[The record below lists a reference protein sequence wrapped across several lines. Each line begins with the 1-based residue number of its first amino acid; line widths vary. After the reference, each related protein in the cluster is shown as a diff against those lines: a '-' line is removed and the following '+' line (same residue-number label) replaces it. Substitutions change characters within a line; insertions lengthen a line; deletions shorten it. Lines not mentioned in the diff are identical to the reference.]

1 MKITK
6 KIKPLIISRTLPYLG
21 GREIIVDKLIKFFS
35 ENGLVSVLTP
45 DKYCKVKNASV
56 YSSDNS
62 YKNILKWS
70 NQQNVDI
77 INCHTFYL
85 ADLAIYLSKKLN
97 KPLVFTLHGVFIDY
111 YGKKY
116 GVLLKKICNHS
127 DKIITVSDRY
137 RKNLSNFIGKKSK
150 IVTIKNGIDLKSI
163 DKFNKTKEYYR
174 NKNKLPLN
182 KFIIVTP
189 ARLTYIKGLD
199 FLVRAIKEIRDKEI
213 FFVICSPKGRKNK
226 EEMAYKNKLKS
237 ISKNKL
243 INLRFKYLDN
253 NEIFEYYK
261 SADVIVLPSLLEGIS
276 ISLLESMACS
286 KIVVATR
293 VGGNP
298 EIIKNNKNGYLIKS
312 EDVNSIVEIIKKIRK
327 VNRLAIEKEARKTV
341 VKYFKSSNM
350 FINYYKIFKEIL
362 YENK

>member
-1 MKITK
+1 MKSTK

-21 GREIIVDKLIKFFS
+21 GREMMVDKLIKFFS
-35 ENGLVSVLTP
+35 KDGLVSVLTP
-45 DKYCKVKNASV
+45 DKYCKAKNVSV
-56 YSSDNS
+56 YSADNN

-70 NQQNVDI
+70 NHQNVDI

-85 ADLAIYLSKKLN
+85 ADLAIYLSEKLN

-116 GVLLKKICNHS
+116 GALLKKIYNHS
-127 DKIITVSDRY
+127 NKIITVSDKY
-137 RKNLSNFIGKKSK
+137 RKDLGNFIGKKSK
-150 IVTIKNGIDLKSI
+150 IVTIKNGIDLKLI
-163 DKFNKTKEYYR
+163 DKFDKAKKYYR
-174 NKNKLPLN
+174 NKNKLPLD
-182 KFIIVTP
+182 KFIIITP

-199 FLVRAIKEIRDKEI
+199 FLVGAIREIRDKEI
-213 FFVICSPKGRKNK
+213 LFIICSPKGRRNK
-226 EEMAYKNKLKS
+226 EEVAYKNKLKS
-237 ISKNKL
+237 ILKNKL

-253 NEIFEYYK
+253 NKVFEYYR
-261 SADVIVLPSLLEGIS
+261 SADAIILPSLLEGIS

-286 KIVVATR
+286 KIVIATR

-312 EDVNSIVEIIKKIRK
+312 EDVNSIVKIIKKIRK
-327 VNRLAIEKEARKTV
+327 ADGLAIEKEARKTV
-341 VKYFKSSNM
+341 EKYFRNSIM
-350 FINYYKIFKEIL
+350 FINYFKIFKKIL